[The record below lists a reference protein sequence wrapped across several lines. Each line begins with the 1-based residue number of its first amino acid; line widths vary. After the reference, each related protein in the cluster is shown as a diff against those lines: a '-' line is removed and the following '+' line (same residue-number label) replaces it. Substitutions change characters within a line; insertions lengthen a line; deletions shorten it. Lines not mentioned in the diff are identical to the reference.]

1 MVDVETLTEV
11 DNSIISSKE
20 EKDELKWVLRDLKIL
35 DSMIWN
41 DKLDMETKSEPD
53 VEELP
58 KIEHLSFG
66 NSSNFETAQV
76 KLVVTEEI
84 FHKWNFDVE
93 NEYLDDENIDDNNLN
108 SDYKVNEGET

>member
-1 MVDVETLTEV
+1 
-11 DNSIISSKE
+11 
-20 EKDELKWVLRDLKIL
+20 
-35 DSMIWN
+35 MIWN
-41 DKLDMETKSEPD
+41 DKEIKLEPD

-66 NSSNFETAQV
+66 NSSNTQV

-93 NEYLDDENIDDNNLN
+93 NEYLDDENLDDNNLN
-108 SDYKVNEGET
+108 SDNKVNEGET